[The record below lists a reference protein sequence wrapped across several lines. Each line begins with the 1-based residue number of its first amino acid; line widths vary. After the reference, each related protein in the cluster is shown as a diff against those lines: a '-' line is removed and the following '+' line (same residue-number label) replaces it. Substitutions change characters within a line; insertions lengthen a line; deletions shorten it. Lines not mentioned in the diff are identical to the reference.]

1 MGIKS
6 GRIFLILNCL
16 ILLGIWVLA
25 PSLCV
30 GQQWGK
36 RQQEER
42 AFRGSHGADSKRELE
57 KGKDLYWKA
66 RTPQDLEDTSKKFD
80 ESKRS
85 YEASGDMKSA
95 ASAASYKAHSKF
107 FLGEYDE
114 ALSLCKEA
122 LELARKSNNV
132 RVEVWVTSL
141 MSKIYAR
148 MGKTKESEAAL
159 GEALETAKRAR
170 FTEGISRA
178 VKGMGDMEASKGNYE
193 EALQKYEKAAVLARK
208 ANDNHQLG
216 LASMGMG
223 RAYQALG
230 QHDVAV
236 EHLRVAASALKKFGD
251 VRWEATSHQELAKTY
266 QALGRNNQAIE
277 HLQKSRELNVNIK
290 NFKLGA
296 GNSSDLGFLYQDR
309 GQYQKSLEAF
319 KESLAIAKKSG
330 DKKLEALMLC
340 NLGKAYTI
348 LGNYASALD
357 CLQQSVETARQTRE
371 KKQQSQSLVS
381 LGHLFFKWGKHDK
394 AGEFFEQGLTIA
406 EKAGDKKSAAEA
418 LAQVALLNYSI
429 GRYEEALATL
439 ARAKKAGERSNLAG
453 GTIDDL
459 MGNLYIEMGKLPE
472 AEKLIEKSGTDISRG
487 RLRLAKQDYTD
498 AKIHYEKLRESA
510 EKTGNVDNR
519 FVAYTGLGLALEGLS
534 EFAPAADAY
543 RKAIETVEELRA
555 NLSLHERMEFH
566 NVRLGG
572 FLRTGPYEG
581 IARVLMRMNKPGDS
595 LKESEYAKARM
606 FSEAISRRVEGRTQD
621 IPEGVLERDLELNE
635 RLTALLKQRRSA
647 YEREETKAIETLE
660 PQIIQ
665 AKEEL
670 AAHVDWLRSKYP
682 LFAATKYP
690 SPMDLTR
697 TAISRAE
704 WVVAYDVTDQG
715 LLIYLTKGKDVIKGV
730 FKPISRT
737 LIENDLRHFLKALDM
752 TSGEDDLT
760 EKLKSFD
767 FDAGR
772 RLAALLIE
780 EVLTALPERTPL
792 IVIPDDCLGVLPLEM
807 LVLSDGGDLDTSG
820 DVPQTKG
827 VRFFGDRNPLI
838 YYQSVTAL
846 TLARTVQEK
855 KEDQA
860 RLLVVAD
867 PVFAADD
874 PRSRR
879 WTVQLAG
886 AEMAQSSSRIMAA
899 MKKEGLGDIEVPRLP
914 LTGDLANGLSQLYQD
929 KCDVYVGLDASKDTL
944 LTKIAPSLPQYGFI
958 VFATHGFVDSSARG
972 MAEPLLVL
980 SLVPPGTDGLLK
992 ASEVMGLKMS
1002 ASVVTLVACQ
1012 TGLGPHVSGEGTMGM
1027 GRAFQYAGARSVLMS
1042 MWSVAES
1049 SSIQLVQA
1057 FFRYVAAGKGK
1068 PEALRLARQ
1077 EVRNSGY
1084 DHPFFWAPFILTGE
1098 AN

>member
-1 MGIKS
+1 MEIKT
-6 GRIFLILNCL
+6 GRIFLFLNCL
-16 ILLGIWVLA
+16 ILLALNVLE
-25 PSLCV
+25 PSLCT

-36 RQQEER
+36 RWQEQN
-42 AFRGSHGADSKRELE
+42 ALRGNGAGQKTLQE
-57 KGKDLYWKA
+57 GKDLYLKA
-66 RTPQDLEDTSKKFD
+66 RTPQELEDASKKFD
-80 ESKRS
+80 ESRRS
-85 YEASGDMKSA
+85 YEARGDEKGA
-95 ASAASYKAHSKF
+95 ASATYFAAYSKYH
-107 FLGEYDE
+107 LGQYDK

-122 LELARKSNNV
+122 LEIARRANDV
-132 RVEVWVTSL
+132 QREVWATAL
-141 MSKIYAR
+141 MGKIYEGLGR
-148 MGKTKESEAAL
+148 TKEAEATY
-159 GEALETAKRAR
+159 GEALEKANRSD
-170 FTEGISRA
+170 FTEGQSRVLKNMA
-178 VKGMGDMEASKGNYE
+178 DVEQGKGNYQ
-193 EALQKYEKAAVLARK
+193 EALQKYEEAASLARRT
-208 ANDNHQLG
+208 NDKQQLG
-216 LASMGMG
+216 LASLGMG
-223 RAYQALG
+223 GTYLALG
-230 QHDVAV
+230 QHDVAL
-236 EHLRVAASALKKFGD
+236 EHLRVAASAMKDFGD
-251 VRWEATSHQELAKTY
+251 VRRQAGAHHELAKTY
-266 QALGRNNQAIE
+266 QTLGRNSQAIE
-277 HLQKSRELNVNIK
+277 HLQRSRELNVNIK
-290 NFKLGA
+290 NFKAGA
-296 GNSSDLGFLYQDR
+296 SNSSELGFLHQDR

-319 KESLAIAKKSG
+319 KESLAIARKSG

-340 NLGKAYTI
+340 NLGRAYTI
-348 LGNYASALD
+348 LGNYASALES
-357 CLQQSVETARQTRE
+357 LQQSVETARQTRE
-371 KKQQSQSLVS
+371 NKQQSQSLVS
-381 LGHLFFKWGKHDK
+381 LGHLFFKWGKHAK

-429 GRYEEALATL
+429 GRYQEALASL
-439 ARAKKAGERSNLAG
+439 ERAKKVGERSSPAS

-487 RLRLAKQDYTD
+487 RLGLAKEDYAK
-498 AKIHYEKLRESA
+498 AKIHYENLRQSA

-519 FVAYTGLGLALEGLS
+519 FIAYTGLGLALEGLG
-534 EFAPAADAY
+534 EFATAADSF

-581 IARVLMRMNKPGDS
+581 IARVLMRMNKPSDS

-621 IPEGVLERDLELNE
+621 IPEGVLERDGELNE

-647 YEREETKAIETLE
+647 YEKEETKAIEALE

-670 AAHVDWLRSKYP
+670 TTHIDWLRSKYS

-697 TAISRAE
+697 TAIRPAE
-704 WVVAYDVTDQG
+704 WILAYDVTDHG
-715 LLIYLTKGKDVIKGV
+715 LLIYLTKGKDLIKGV
-730 FKPISRT
+730 LKPISRT
-737 LIENDLRHFLKALDM
+737 LIEKDLRHFLKALEM
-752 TSGEDDLT
+752 TSGEDDLV

-780 EVLTALPERTPL
+780 EVVAALPEGAPL

-807 LVLSDGGDLDTSG
+807 LVLSDGGDIDTSG
-820 DVPQTKG
+820 DAPQTKG
-827 VRFFGDRNPLI
+827 ARFFGDRNPLI

-846 TLARTVQEK
+846 TLARTIQER

-874 PRSRR
+874 PRTRR
-879 WTVQLAG
+879 AVQLAS
-886 AEMAQSSSRIMAA
+886 AQTAQSASRIMAA
-899 MKKEGLGDIEVPRLP
+899 MKKEGLGDVEVARLP
-914 LTGDLANGLSQLYQD
+914 LTDDLANGLSQLYQD
-929 KCDVYVGLDASKDTL
+929 KCDVYVGLDASKDTF

-1012 TGLGPHVSGEGTMGM
+1012 TKLGRQVSGEGTMGM
-1027 GRAFQYAGARSVLMS
+1027 GRAFQYAGARSVVMS
-1042 MWSVAES
+1042 MWSVAEF

-1057 FFRYVAAGKGK
+1057 FFKYLSSGKGK

-1077 EVRNSGY
+1077 EVRNNGY

-1098 AN
+1098 AD

>member
-1 MGIKS
+1 M
-6 GRIFLILNCL
+6 
-16 ILLGIWVLA
+16 
-25 PSLCV
+25 
-30 GQQWGK
+30 
-36 RQQEER
+36 
-42 AFRGSHGADSKRELE
+42 
-57 KGKDLYWKA
+57 KDFG
-66 RTPQDLEDTSKKFD
+66 DL
-80 ESKRS
+80 RWQ
-85 YEASGDMKSA
+85 
-95 ASAASYKAHSKF
+95 ASA
-107 FLGEYDE
+107 
-114 ALSLCKEA
+114 
-122 LELARKSNNV
+122 
-132 RVEVWVTSL
+132 
-141 MSKIYAR
+141 
-148 MGKTKESEAAL
+148 
-159 GEALETAKRAR
+159 
-170 FTEGISRA
+170 
-178 VKGMGDMEASKGNYE
+178 
-193 EALQKYEKAAVLARK
+193 
-208 ANDNHQLG
+208 
-216 LASMGMG
+216 
-223 RAYQALG
+223 
-230 QHDVAV
+230 HD
-236 EHLRVAASALKKFGD
+236 
-251 VRWEATSHQELAKTY
+251 ELAKTY
-266 QALGRNNQAIE
+266 QAMGRNNQAIE
-277 HLQKSRELNVNIK
+277 HLQKSRDLNVNIK

-296 GNSSDLGFLYQDR
+296 SNSSDLGFLYQDR

-319 KESLAIAKKSG
+319 KESLAIAKKSR

-340 NLGKAYTI
+340 NLGRAYI
-348 LGNYASALD
+348 VLGNYASALD

-381 LGHLFFKWGKHDK
+381 LGHLFFKWGKHEK
-394 AGEFFEQGLTIA
+394 AGEFFEQGLRLA

-429 GRYEEALATL
+429 GRYQEALKSL
-439 ARAKKAGERSNLAG
+439 ERAKKAGERSNLAG

-487 RLRLAKQDYTD
+487 RLRLAKQDYAN

-519 FVAYTGLGLALEGLS
+519 FIAYTGLGLAQEGLD

-581 IARVLMRMNKPGDS
+581 IARVLMKMNKPADS
-595 LKESEYAKARM
+595 LKESEYAKARV
-606 FSEAISRRVEGRTQD
+606 FSEAISRRVEGHSHD
-621 IPEGVLERDLELNE
+621 LPEGVLERDLELNE

-647 YEREETKAIETLE
+647 YEKEETKAIEALE
-660 PQIIQ
+660 PQIVQ

-697 TAISRAE
+697 TAITPAE
-704 WVVAYDVTDQG
+704 WVLAYDVTDEG
-715 LLIYLTKGKDVIKGV
+715 LLIYLTKGKELIRGV
-730 FKPISRT
+730 FKPVLRIV
-737 LIENDLRHFLKALDM
+737 IEADLRHFLKALEL
-752 TSGEDDLT
+752 TSGQDDVIQ
-760 EKLKSFD
+760 KLKSFD
-767 FDAGR
+767 FAAGKK
-772 RLAALLIE
+772 LAALLIE
-780 EVLTALPERTPL
+780 EVMTALPEGAPL
-792 IVIPDDCLGVLPLEM
+792 IVIPDDCLGILPLEM
-807 LVLSDGGDLDTSG
+807 LVLSDGGVLDMSG

-827 VRFFGDRNPLI
+827 ARFFGDRNPLI

-846 TLARTVQEK
+846 TLARTVQER

-867 PVFAADD
+867 PVFAAED

-879 WTVQLAG
+879 WTVQLAS

-929 KCDVYVGLDASKDTL
+929 KCDVYVRLDASKDTL

-1012 TGLGPHVSGEGTMGM
+1012 TGLGRQVSGEGTMGM

-1057 FFRYVAAGKGK
+1057 FFKHLASGKAK
-1068 PEALRLARQ
+1068 PEALRFARQ

-1098 AN
+1098 AD